1 MESLEALYTER
12 TGDVLCRHLF
22 VRVAK
27 FQGERQLAR
36 VNLEEFG
43 FVRPEQ
49 KLLLGLNDFSDFHYT
64 SGLYDELGGYIFWR
78 CSCHQPAVAGT

>member
-1 MESLEALYTER
+1 VESLEALYTER

-49 KLLLGLNDFSDFHYT
+49 RLFFTLKLGNPQKL
-64 SGLYDELGGYIFWR
+64 
-78 CSCHQPAVAGT
+78 VASENVSHF